1 MMIGI
6 LHSSIQTQISVVGF
20 PNDLNEMERRG
31 YIFGQTRY
39 EIERKTVEPGFRAL
53 FYYLPSL
60 MHLIL

>member
-53 FYYLPSL
+53 FY
-60 MHLIL
+60 